1 MKIVQLDFLRGQA
14 PTSPLQWMGAIL
26 MVMLGGAL
34 AGYGWLLHVQMDN
47 LTKDEVQ
54 IMQGAA
60 RKREIPAGPAQTQA
74 QLTEALK
81 TGDRIS
87 RQLNIP
93 WDRLFIGLEA
103 SQFKDVALLEIQ
115 PDAAAAKV
123 RISAEARDQVALRDY
138 MNTLWGLEDFSGVF
152 LVRQKIN
159 DKVAENPVQ
168 FTLDA
173 RWRSASSQ

>member
-1 MKIVQLDFLRGQA
+1 MKAVQLDFLRGRA
-14 PTSPLQWMGAIL
+14 PSSPLQWLGVVLMIL
-26 MVMLGGAL
+26 VGLSL
-34 AGYGWLLHVQMDN
+34 AGYAWMLQGEIQTLAR
-47 LTKDEVQ
+47 DEAQLV
-54 IMQGAA
+54 QGAA
-60 RKREIPAGPAQTQA
+60 RQRQVPAGPAQTPA

-93 WDRLFIGLEA
+93 WDRLFSGLEA

-123 RISAEARDQVALRDY
+123 RISAEARDQQALRDY

-173 RWRSASSQ
+173 RWRTASGQ